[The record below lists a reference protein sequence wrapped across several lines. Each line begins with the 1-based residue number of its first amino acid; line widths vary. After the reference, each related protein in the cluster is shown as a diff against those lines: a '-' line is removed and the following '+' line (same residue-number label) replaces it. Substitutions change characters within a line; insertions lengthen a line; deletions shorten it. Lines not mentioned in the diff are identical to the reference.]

1 MLETSIFGNLGW
13 CHWTEKKKS
22 AETKTRA
29 WNWPHVSYN
38 DPTEVGSCIENWL
51 RFYWLDCI
59 YLIQY
64 EIGNSELGTWVH
76 LVSFCKFGAKEVKV
90 FLYRIIYFHNIFDL
104 SPKTQAVW
112 KVHRIRFRE
121 NIMVTFWVRAFQKN
135 LIWSVPRYFY
145 IDIISF
151 DILVFFI
158 CLQNWTFSSQYR

>member
-1 MLETSIFGNLGW
+1 MDSHRYILSLIWIDGWPCLDCLQMLPRFQFHIHWALDNYIIIHNFCWKHQFLGTW
-13 CHWTEKKKS
+13 DDVTGRKKKKS

-76 LVSFCKFGAKEVKV
+76 LEAFKFI
-90 FLYRIIYFHNIFDL
+90 LC
-104 SPKTQAVW
+104 T
-112 KVHRIRFRE
+112 RIR
-121 NIMVTFWVRAFQKN
+121 M
-135 LIWSVPRYFY
+135 
-145 IDIISF
+145 
-151 DILVFFI
+151 
-158 CLQNWTFSSQYR
+158 